1 MSWILNFRSFVYTG
15 FKLGKSAMQLYYEL
29 CQVFGQASA
38 PSLRTIQRWVAAIR
52 GGTFTL
58 EKETSLGRPS
68 STKTPT
74 MIMKVDDLITSDP
87 RLSVRDVAIALHI
100 DSTTVRSKNE
110 QDIVQRA
117 DLTNGQCVSYVHIV
131 QHARIQDYFKGT
143 GATIFS
149 QSAYRPDL
157 NLCDRFLFSH
167 LQQHCRGL
175 EYLDGDELYHDV
187 QHYLRR
193 LPEELMKHE
202 LEKLLI
208 HCRGVIREGGGYV
221 TS

>member
-1 MSWILNFRSFVYTG
+1 
-15 FKLGKSAMQLYYEL
+15 MQLYHGL
-29 CQVFGQASA
+29 CTVFGQASA
-38 PSLRTIQRWVAAIR
+38 PSLKTIRHWVDAIR

-58 EKETSLGRPS
+58 EKGTSPGRLP

-74 MIMKVDDLITSDP
+74 MLRKVDDLITSDP
-87 RLSVRDVAIALHI
+87 RLSVRDVEIALHI
-100 DSTTVRSKNE
+100 DSTTVYRILTKDL
-110 QDIVQRA
+110 DIRELILQMDNVRPHSA
-117 DLTNGQCVSYVHIV
+117 
-131 QHARIQDYFKGT
+131 ARTQDYLKGT
-143 GATIFS
+143 GATILS
-149 QSAYRPDL
+149 QSAHSPDL

-193 LPEELMKHE
+193 LPKELMKHE

-208 HCRGVIREGGGYV
+208 HCRGVIREGGAYV

>member
-1 MSWILNFRSFVYTG
+1 
-15 FKLGKSAMQLYYEL
+15 MQMYHEL

-58 EKETSLGRPS
+58 ETETSLGRPS
-68 STKTPT
+68 STKTLI
-74 MIMKVDDLITSDP
+74 MIRKVDDLITSDP

-100 DSTTVRSKNE
+100 DRMTVRSKNE

-117 DLTNGQCVSYVHIV
+117 DLTNGLQMDN
-131 QHARIQDYFKGT
+131 ARPHSAARTQDYLKGT

-149 QSAYRPDL
+149 QSAYSPAL
-157 NLCDRFLFSH
+157 NLCNRFLFSR

-193 LPEELMKHE
+193 LPEELKKHE

-208 HCRGVIREGGGYV
+208 HSRGVIREGGGYV